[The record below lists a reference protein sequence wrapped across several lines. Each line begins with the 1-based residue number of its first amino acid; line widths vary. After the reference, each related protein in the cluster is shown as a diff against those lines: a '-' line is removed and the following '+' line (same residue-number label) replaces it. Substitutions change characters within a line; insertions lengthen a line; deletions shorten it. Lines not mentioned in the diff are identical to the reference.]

1 MILFYTKDIAENR
14 AILHDQEAVHCG
26 RVLRKKNGD
35 RVNVTDGL
43 GNLYSGIVSNV
54 LKSEVEIDL
63 GDKIK
68 CQEIPTRK
76 GIAICP
82 TKQNAR
88 IEWFIEKAVEIG
100 ITDIHFI
107 LAKRSEKTRL
117 KMERL
122 ESIALAAMK
131 QSLHLHLPR
140 LHTLEKMDVFLNN
153 CDYQARYIAHC
164 MDPQSHLVK
173 INDGESSAV
182 VLIGPEGD
190 FTEDEVVLA
199 NQNNFREVSLGN
211 SRLRTETAGI
221 VAAHCLNLVT
231 V

>member
-26 RVLRKKNGD
+26 RVLRKKVGD
-35 RVNVTDGL
+35 SVNVTDGE
-43 GNLYSGIVSNV
+43 GNLYSGVVSNV
-54 LKSEVEIDL
+54 RKSEVEIAL
-63 GDKIK
+63 GDRIK
-68 CQEIPTRK
+68 NQAAPVRK

-100 ITDIHFI
+100 VSDIHFI
-107 LAKRSEKTRL
+107 VTKRSEKTRL

-122 ESIALAAMK
+122 ENIALAAMK

-140 LHTLEKMDVFLNN
+140 LHALEKLGVFLNN

-164 MDPQSHLVK
+164 MDPKSHLVK
-173 INDGESSAV
+173 LTDGRSSAV

-190 FTEDEVVLA
+190 FTEDEVEIA
-199 NQNNFREVSLGN
+199 ATNNFVEVSLGN

-221 VAAHCLNLVT
+221 VAAHCLNLVPL
-231 V
+231 